1 MLVEKVDSARG
12 DGGPLEI
19 IAWPVGNAVA
29 DSTVAVEAMDAMD
42 ATGFRATAGFRW
54 RLRMA
59 DAADAG
65 SLGTRDVG
73 TGGGGGEGGGE
84 CWYVVL
90 LLYVVQEKR
99 LAVPLPFPPVDTGVI
114 SVDRCGPCAIGV
126 DGTLSTGFASG

>member
-19 IAWPVGNAVA
+19 IVLRA
-29 DSTVAVEAMDAMD
+29 DSTLAESTVAVEAIEAKDP
-42 ATGFRATAGFRW
+42 TGFRATAEGRL

-73 TGGGGGEGGGE
+73 IGGGGEGGGE
-84 CWYVVL
+84 C
-90 LLYVVQEKR
+90 
-99 LAVPLPFPPVDTGVI
+99 
-114 SVDRCGPCAIGV
+114 
-126 DGTLSTGFASG
+126 